1 MYSVLFGRPWWLSLG
16 KGSAHNAGD
25 LGSIPGL
32 GRSPGG
38 GHHNLL
44 QYSYFRK
51 SHGLRSLAGYI
62 VHGVAK
68 SQTQLSNRS
77 TAHSVLCRCG
87 LLWHQ
92 MLQVHYFTFEA
103 GTFISFWNHGL
114 ARNSLFRVTW
124 FVNGWLELEVRQS
137 VPGSQG
143 LHHCALPPRPH
154 SSTWEIFFNFW
165 D

>member
-68 SQTQLSNRS
+68 SQTQLSNEAQHIQSFVDVVYSDTRCFRCIIS
-77 TAHSVLCRCG
+77 LLKQVL
-87 LLWHQ
+87 LFH
-92 MLQVHYFTFEA
+92 FE
-103 GTFISFWNHGL
+103 TM
-114 ARNSLFRVTW
+114 V
-124 FVNGWLELEVRQS
+124 
-137 VPGSQG
+137 
-143 LHHCALPPRPH
+143 
-154 SSTWEIFFNFW
+154 
-165 D
+165 